1 MKQKLTKE
9 LRLNPQNLQIRN
21 DDQNPN
27 KMILEG
33 YPIVFNQETYIDY
46 WCESWYEQIDR
57 NAFANADMSDV
68 CLKYNHN
75 DNVFI
80 LARTKHPKDKPQTL
94 FLTIDDHGVFMRA
107 ELIDTT
113 TNIDVYKM
121 ITAGILSEGS
131 FAFTVTDAKEEL
143 IDGQIHRTIT
153 GIGKLFDV
161 AICPNGAY
169 GDMTEIYARS
179 YDLLENKQKDKVETL
194 KRCKLLRL
202 RNKNK
207 IKLMEAT
214 NNERKRNIT
223 KNG

>member
-9 LRLNPQNLQIRN
+9 LRLNTQSLEIRA
-21 DDQNPN
+21 DEQSGE
-27 KMILEG
+27 KMIIEG
-33 YPIVFNQETYIDY
+33 YPIVFDKETYIDLG
-46 WCESWYEQIDR
+46 WDGWYEKIDR

-80 LARTKHPKDKPQTL
+80 LARNRNDSLT
-94 FLTIDDHGVFMRA
+94 LTIDDHGVFMHA

-113 TNIDVYKM
+113 TNRDVYKM
-121 ITAGILSEGS
+121 VQSGLLSEGS
-131 FAFTVTDAKEEL
+131 FAFTVEEQEL
-143 IDGQIHRTIT
+143 LEIGTWGADNYEMHRTIKS
-153 GIGKLFDV
+153 IGKLFDV

-179 YDLLENKQKDKVETL
+179 LDLLESKTKGKAEAL
-194 KRCKLLRL
+194 KRCELIRL

-207 IKLMEAT
+207 IKIW
-214 NNERKRNIT
+214 RVKQ
-223 KNG
+223 NG